1 MHFVALFFVLS
12 KMIHEVNYLH
22 QIIFKLILKVVPVLF
37 LAAVFSFFSCES
49 VNFAFTFT
57 SLYST
62 IYTNYRTF
70 VFPLGNS
77 RIVSF
82 DFSRTK

>member
-37 LAAVFSFFSCES
+37 LGAVFSFFSCEY
-49 VNFAFTFT
+49 VNFAFTLT
-57 SLYST
+57 SLYT
-62 IYTNYRTF
+62 
-70 VFPLGNS
+70 
-77 RIVSF
+77 SF
-82 DFSRTK
+82 ILITELLLFL